1 MNHFTLSSDIKQPA
15 QRTHCV
21 FGSVG
26 DSRNEARVP
35 VSPRDAQSLEAGR
48 TQEAHL
54 GFRAGH
60 WKGQEAPEQDAAAS
74 SCGWQG
80 ELAGGST

>member
-1 MNHFTLSSDIKQPA
+1 MKLGF
-15 QRTHCV
+15 
-21 FGSVG
+21 SVT
-26 DSRNEARVP
+26 
-35 VSPRDAQSLEAGR
+35 PRRPEPRGR
-48 TQEAHL
+48 AYAEAHL